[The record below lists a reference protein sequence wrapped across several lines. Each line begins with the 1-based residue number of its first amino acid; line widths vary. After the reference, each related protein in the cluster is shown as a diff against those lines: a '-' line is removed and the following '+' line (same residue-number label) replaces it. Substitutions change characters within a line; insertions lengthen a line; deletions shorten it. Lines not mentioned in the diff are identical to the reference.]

1 VDVKGTFAVSVQAE
15 PVVMVV
21 TNVSLTLLTVVEY
34 LVPTDLVS
42 ISRQSKM
49 DQSSLRERQSLD
61 LCLRLHD
68 TFDLGIVDGGRDY
81 GHIGVGLRYKLGL
94 EGSDRLVLG

>member
-1 VDVKGTFAVSVQAE
+1 
-15 PVVMVV
+15 
-21 TNVSLTLLTVVEY
+21 
-34 LVPTDLVS
+34 
-42 ISRQSKM
+42 M